1 MSARRRL
8 DAELVRRSIAP
19 SRAEA
24 VRLIEARRVTVG
36 GVLADKAAR
45 LVAAGDAVE
54 VLGPPR
60 RYVSRGG
67 LKLEAALDEFHIDPA
82 GLRVLDAGASTGGFT
97 DCVLQRGAAEVV
109 AVDVGYGQL
118 HEKLRADAR
127 VVSRERLHVRDVSPE
142 AIGGMVDLIVG
153 DLSFISLTKV
163 LAPIRA
169 LLTPQADVVALVKP
183 QFEVGKGD
191 VGKGGIVKS
200 PEKHQQAV
208 AAVRACAESV
218 GFAALGVTESPIKG
232 AKGNAEFLMHL
243 RMKRLEGETPQS
255 LKETE
260 ARG

>member
-8 DAELVRRSIAP
+8 DSELVRRSIAP

-163 LAPIRA
+163 VEP
-169 LLTPQADVVALVKP
+169 LLKTVVTGGDLVLLVKP
-183 QFEVGKGD
+183 QFEAGRADVSKGRGVITDPDIWRRAVDD
-191 VGKGGIVKS
+191 V
-200 PEKHQQAV
+200 V
-208 AAVRACAESV
+208 AA
-218 GFAALGVTESPIKG
+218 FADRGAVKMGEMESPIHG
-232 AKGNAEFLMHL
+232 AVGNPVFLVHL
-243 RMKRLEGETPQS
+243 RKTTATLDAGRQVDS
-255 LKETE
+255 
-260 ARG
+260 

>member
-163 LAPIRA
+163 VDP
-169 LLTPQADVVALVKP
+169 LLRTVVTGGDLVLLVKP
-183 QFEVGKGD
+183 QFEAGRADVSKGRGVITDPDIWRRAVDD
-191 VGKGGIVKS
+191 V
-200 PEKHQQAV
+200 V
-208 AAVRACAESV
+208 AA
-218 GFAALGVTESPIKG
+218 FADRGAVKMGEMESPIHG
-232 AKGNAEFLMHL
+232 AEGNTEFLVHL
-243 RMKRLEGETPQS
+243 RKTTATLDAGRQVDS
-255 LKETE
+255 
-260 ARG
+260 